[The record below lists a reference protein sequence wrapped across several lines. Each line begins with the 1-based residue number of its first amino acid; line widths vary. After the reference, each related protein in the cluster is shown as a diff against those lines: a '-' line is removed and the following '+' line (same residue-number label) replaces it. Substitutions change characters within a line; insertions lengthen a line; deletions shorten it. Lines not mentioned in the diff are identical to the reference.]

1 MAIST
6 NYAFSVAVKQ
16 MQDVQ
21 AKITKTQSQLATG
34 DMTGNPSDNPDAT
47 ASIQRLQTAIT
58 RQASYGKSL
67 TQADSRLA
75 TQETSISGASDA
87 LIRIKEL
94 SIQASNDTLSPQD
107 RSNISIEIRS
117 LRDQLLSLANARDES
132 GNYVFGGART
142 GSQPFAADASGRISY
157 AGDQSQVSVAIGEQ
171 RQIAVGG
178 VGSQI
183 FSTLVRSVDG
193 EPVGVSFFQ
202 SLDDLSKAVKAGDT
216 ATIQR
221 GLGEVDTMQE
231 GISSGIA
238 QIGSARNSID
248 EQKTIVDATNLRLQ
262 TTLSGIKDTDY
273 TVAATDLQKQ
283 MLALQAAQA
292 TFAQTAKMS
301 LFDYIK

>member
-231 GISSGIA
+231 GISTGIA

>member
-34 DMTGNPSDNPDAT
+34 DMTANPSDNPDAT

-142 GSQPFAADASGRISY
+142 GSQPFATDASGRISY

-183 FSTLVRSVDG
+183 FSTVVRSVDG

-202 SLDDLSKAVKAGDT
+202 SLDDLSRAVKVGDT

-231 GISSGIA
+231 GISTGIA

-283 MLALQAAQA
+283 MLALQAAQS

>member
-34 DMTGNPSDNPDAT
+34 EMTANASDNPDAT

-157 AGDQSQVSVAIGEQ
+157 AGDQSQVSIAIGEQ

-202 SLDDLSKAVKAGDT
+202 SLDDLSRAVKAGDT

-238 QIGSARNSID
+238 RIGSARNSID

>member
-157 AGDQSQVSVAIGEQ
+157 AGDQSQVSIAIGEQ

-202 SLDDLSKAVKAGDT
+202 SLDDLSRAVKAGDT

-238 QIGSARNSID
+238 RIGSARNSID

>member
-34 DMTGNPSDNPDAT
+34 DMTANPSDNPDAT

-142 GSQPFAADASGRISY
+142 GSQPFATDASGRISY

-183 FSTLVRSVDG
+183 FSTVVRSVDG

-202 SLDDLSKAVKAGDT
+202 SLDDLSRAVKVGDT

-283 MLALQAAQA
+283 MLALQAAQS

>member
-34 DMTGNPSDNPDAT
+34 DMTANPSDNPDAT

-142 GSQPFAADASGRISY
+142 GSQPFATDASGRISY

-183 FSTLVRSVDG
+183 FSTVVRSVDG

-202 SLDDLSKAVKAGDT
+202 SLDDLSRAVKVGDT

-231 GISSGIA
+231 GISTGIA

-292 TFAQTAKMS
+292 AFAQTAKMS